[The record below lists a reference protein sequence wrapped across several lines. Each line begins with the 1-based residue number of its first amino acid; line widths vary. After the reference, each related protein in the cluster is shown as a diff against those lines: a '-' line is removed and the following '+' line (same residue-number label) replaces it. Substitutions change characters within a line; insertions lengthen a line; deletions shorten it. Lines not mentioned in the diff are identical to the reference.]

1 MSEARHF
8 GIPHF
13 LGALGFLSVLPAGSR
28 AEFNAPAML
37 GHFPLVGL
45 VLGAILA
52 VFDSLALLIW
62 PAPLVG
68 ILDAVLLIL
77 LTGGLHLDGLGDSAD
92 GLFSH
97 QGRERALAIMK
108 DSRIGVMALLAIVAV
123 LAIKAGSLG
132 ALQDKRWLALVLV
145 PGYSRLGL
153 VFAMRFL
160 PYGRPDGGTGQAF
173 FSSKIQPQAF
183 WGLGPLVLGSLFLGW
198 AGLAL
203 NLVFALLVLA
213 AIYFYRRQLGCVTG
227 DTLGA
232 LNEVLEAGLF
242 LLLAGML
249 GG

>member
-1 MSEARHF
+1 MARQDFIQHF
-8 GIPHF
+8 RA
-13 LGALGFLSVLPAGSR
+13 ALGFLSILPAGR
-28 AEFNAPAML
+28 GAEFKAMAML
-37 GHFPLVGL
+37 AYFPLVGL
-45 VLGAILA
+45 VLGGILA
-52 VFDSLALLIW
+52 IVDSLALLIW

-68 ILDAVLLIL
+68 ILDVVLLIL

-108 DSRIGVMALLAIVAV
+108 DSSIGVMALLAIVSV
-123 LAIKAGSLG
+123 LALKAGSLG
-132 ALQDKRWLALVLV
+132 FLQEKRWLVLLLV

-153 VFAMRFL
+153 LFAMRFL

-173 FSSKIQPQAF
+173 FSSKMKLAAF
-183 WGLGPLVLGSLFLGW
+183 WGLGPLLLGSIFLGW

-203 NLVFALLVLA
+203 NLVFVLMVGA
-213 AIYFYRRQLGCVTG
+213 GIYFYQRQLGCVTG

-242 LLLAGML
+242 LVLAGML